1 MAYNRTERFP
11 KIISQTSPKIGPG
24 TYDISDLP
32 PLERHLGIILLSN
45 LKYLETLRHEILLI
59 ADFHPF
65 LSGSKRRTIT
75 IPRDAESLPG
85 PGTYNTKEPHIRHIP
100 ERSFQKL
107 NSPKL
112 NLDKNP
118 RCIDFTDAR
127 FKEKISEGPGPLDYH
142 VATDFIKL
150 RKTRSHP
157 GARKGPMGKLWLTR
171 PPRSIVPTATSV
183 PDKNYTG
190 YSINQYGSLV
200 KNPLLRKKPIFFY
213 NVPREEANTT
223 TLLYKGNFWS
233 RMTGREEA
241 RPSLA
246 PGPGDYEHET
256 KKTAAQ
262 IYDEK
267 IREERRMTSRQ
278 SRFLDTLYRR
288 KTNENFPAPNAYNIK
303 GNFDKVFKIDCK
315 CDSSVTEPPPFG
327 QTAKRFE
334 DKLASDVPG
343 PGTYDP
349 PVLLKC
355 TGSIYLA
362 PFGTCA
368 GRFQKVPEDTGPGP
382 SDYHLSV
389 GNLAYESE
397 KRCKYAFLR
406 QTHPRRCFET
416 ISLYQDIE
424 DYDDVR
430 STEKTE
436 EKKCAVYHAA
446 FKSKTTRFL
455 EIRKKDYRELFFL
468 YVRIRTHGPSADG
481 NKSVL
486 ETKRPAP
493 PDPGAYD
500 VLTAFRANR
509 DKCDFLC
516 PRLAPPFGTRSSRLP
531 KSPRDIED
539 MPDPTYYNLA
549 SDISENVRGGVIP
562 ESEKIEEISF
572 APSPTRYCIHPYLS
586 SSISKRSFNV
596 TLGESKVITNWTKHE
611 KGKKDPRCPC

>member
-1 MAYNRTERFP
+1 MAYDRTERFP
-11 KIISQTSPKIGPG
+11 KIITQTPPKIGPG

-32 PLERHLGIILLSN
+32 PLERHLV
-45 LKYLETLRHEILLI
+45 
-59 ADFHPF
+59 DFHPF

-75 IPRDAESLPG
+75 IPRDAERLPG
-85 PGTYNTKEPHIRHIP
+85 PGTYDIKELQRHIP
-100 ERSFQKL
+100 ERSFQNL
-107 NSPKL
+107 NRPKL
-112 NLDKNP
+112 NLDKKP
-118 RCIDFTDAR
+118 R

-150 RKTRSHP
+150 RKIRSDPGTR
-157 GARKGPMGKLWLTR
+157 RGPAGKLWLTR
-171 PPRSIVPTATSV
+171 PPRSIVPTAASI

-200 KNPLLRKKPIFFY
+200 KNPLLRKTSTFFY
-213 NVPREEANTT
+213 NVSREETNTT

-233 RMTGREEA
+233 RMTGRKEV
-241 RPSLA
+241 RPFLT

-278 SRFLDTLYRR
+278 SRFLDTLCRR
-288 KTNENFPAPNAYNIK
+288 KTSENFPAPNAYNIK
-303 GNFDKVFKIDCK
+303 GNFDKFFRIDCK
-315 CDSSVTEPPPFG
+315 CDSHVTVPPPFG

-334 DKLASDVPG
+334 DKMKSDVPG

-349 PVLLKC
+349 PVQIKC
-355 TGSIYLA
+355 TGSIYPA

-368 GRFQKVPEDTGPGP
+368 GRFQKVSEDIRPGP
-382 SDYHLSV
+382 SDYHLRV

-397 KRCKYAFLR
+397 KRCRYTYLR
-406 QTHPRRCFET
+406 QTHPRRYFET
-416 ISLYQDIE
+416 ISSYQDQE
-424 DYDDVR
+424 DYDDVC
-430 STEKTE
+430 SPEKTE

-446 FKSKTTRFL
+446 FKSKTKRFL
-455 EIRKKDYRELFFL
+455 EIRKK
-468 YVRIRTHGPSADG
+468 A
-481 NKSVL
+481 
-486 ETKRPAP
+486 

-531 KSPRDIED
+531 KSPRDVKD

-549 SDISENVRGGVIP
+549 TDISENVKGGVIP
-562 ESEKIEEISF
+562 ESEKIEEISL
-572 APSPTRYCIHPYLS
+572 APPATRYCVSFLLS
-586 SSISKRSFNV
+586 YERRINQAVS
-596 TLGESKVITNWTKHE
+596 
-611 KGKKDPRCPC
+611 D